1 MTIAVHPT
9 ALRRFGPP
17 GARPLLALHCSLAH
31 GGAWA
36 PLAGA
41 LPGVEVTAPDLP
53 GHGDSAPLPEGA
65 DFHEL
70 TTRVAADLAA
80 RHAPVDLIGHSFG
93 GTVALRLALERPDL
107 VRSLTLVE
115 PVLFA
120 AARGTPAWAE
130 CHAKQA
136 GVARLLTHDPEA
148 AAALFH
154 AEWGAGLPFAALPA
168 RQRDYLTARMPLV
181 VAPGP
186 VLMDDLAGLLRPGG
200 LEGIRVPVLLAEGAG
215 SPPVVAAILDA
226 LAARIPDARRL
237 TVPGAAHMLPLTH
250 PVPLAQAMRELLERA

>member
-1 MTIAVHPT
+1 MTIAAHPT

-17 GARPLLALHCSLAH
+17 GARPLLALHCALAH

-41 LPGVEVTAPDLP
+41 LPDVEVIAPDLP

-65 DFHEL
+65 DFHAL
-70 TTRVAADLAA
+70 TTAVAAELAA
-80 RHAPVDLIGHSFG
+80 RCAPVDLIGHSFG
-93 GTVALRLALERPDL
+93 GTVALRLALERPEL

-120 AARGTPAWAE
+120 AARGTAAWAS
-130 CHAKQA
+130 CHAQQA
-136 GVARLLTHDPEA
+136 AVARLMVSDPEA

-186 VLMDDLAGLLRPGG
+186 LLMDDLAGLLRPGG
-200 LEGIRVPVLLAEGAG
+200 LEAIRVPVLLAEGAE
-215 SPPVVAAILDA
+215 SPPVVAAILNA
-226 LAARIPDARRL
+226 LEARLRDVRRL

-250 PVPLAQAMRELLERA
+250 PAPLAGAMQDLLARA

>member
-1 MTIAVHPT
+1 MTHPT

-17 GARPLLALHCSLAH
+17 GARPLLALHCALAH

-41 LPGVEVTAPDLP
+41 LPGVELIAPDLP
-53 GHGDSAPLPEGA
+53 GHGDSAAMPEGA

-70 TTRVAADLAA
+70 TTGVAAELAA
-80 RHAPVDLIGHSFG
+80 RQAPVDLIGHSFG
-93 GTVALRLALERPDL
+93 ATVALRLALERPEL

-136 GVARLLTHDPEA
+136 AVARLLRQDPAA

-168 RQRDYLTARMPLV
+168 RQREYLTARMPLV

-186 VLMDDLAGLLRPGG
+186 LLMDDLAGLLRPGG
-200 LEGIRVPVLLAEGAG
+200 LEGIGVPVLLAEGG
-215 SPPVVAAILDA
+215 RSPPVVAAILDT
-226 LAARIPDARRL
+226 LAARLPDVRRL
-237 TVPGAAHMLPLTH
+237 TVAGAAHMLPLTH
-250 PVPLAQAMRELLERA
+250 PAPLAQAMQDLLARA